1 MKNKEYIIYQ
11 LNSQILLVVLLSYDI
26 SADSWNKL
34 RDEIASRNE
43 TAEDADV
50 YIDYLLRNG
59 LKDRY
64 YKTRLYG
71 KKLVFNTAR
80 HCDAPKECKEI
91 SDKLFHLHEEL
102 LDRGVLTPKQKST
115 YLRQISHHVTSYP
128 IIEPVADYAA
138 GECLV
143 I

>member
-1 MKNKEYIIYQ
+1 MNKKEYIIYQ

-43 TAEDADV
+43 TAENAEV

-64 YKTRLYG
+64 YKTRLNG
-71 KKLVFNTAR
+71 RMLLFNTAR
-80 HCDAPKECKEI
+80 HCDAPKECKDV
-91 SDKLFHLHEEL
+91 SDKLFFLHEEL
-102 LDRGVLTPKQKST
+102 LDRGILTPRQKST
-115 YLRQISHHVTSYP
+115 YLKQITHNGAAYP
-128 IIEPVADYAA
+128 RTEQVADYAA
-138 GECLV
+138 EECLTL
-143 I
+143 

>member
-43 TAEDADV
+43 TDKNAEV

-64 YKTRLYG
+64 YKTRLDDRI
-71 KKLVFNTAR
+71 LLFNTAR
-80 HCDAPKECKEI
+80 HCDAPKECKEV
-91 SDKLFHLHEEL
+91 SDKLFFLHEEL
-102 LDRGVLTPKQKST
+102 LDKGILTPRQKST
-115 YLRQISHHVTSYP
+115 YLKQITHNRSSYP
-128 IIEPVADYAA
+128 IAEQVTDYAA
-138 GECLV
+138 EE
-143 I
+143 IIAQ

>member
-43 TAEDADV
+43 TDKNAEV

-64 YKTRLYG
+64 YKTRLDDRI
-71 KKLVFNTAR
+71 LLFNTAR
-80 HCDAPKECKEI
+80 HCDAPEECRAI
-91 SDKLFHLHEEL
+91 SDKLFYLHEDL
-102 LDRGVLTPKQKST
+102 LDRGILSPRQKST
-115 YLRQISHHVTSYP
+115 YLKHIRCSIKSYP
-128 IIEPVADYAA
+128 IAEYVTDYAS
-138 GECLV
+138 EEITV
-143 I
+143 

>member
-115 YLRQISHHVTSYP
+115 YLRQISHHVYP

-138 GECLV
+138 EECLV

>member
-1 MKNKEYIIYQ
+1 MNKKEYIIYQ

-43 TAEDADV
+43 IAENAEV

-64 YKTRLYG
+64 YKIRLSG
-71 KKLVFNTAR
+71 RMLLFNTAR
-80 HCDAPKECKEI
+80 HCEAPKECKEA
-91 SDKLFHLHEEL
+91 SDKLFRLHEEL
-102 LDRGVLTPKQKST
+102 LDRGILTPRQKFT
-115 YLRQISHHVTSYP
+115 YLKQINHNVASYP
-128 IIEPVADYAA
+128 IIEQVADYAA
-138 GECLV
+138 EECFAL
-143 I
+143 

>member
-43 TAEDADV
+43 TDKNAEV

-64 YKTRLYG
+64 YKTRLDDRI
-71 KKLVFNTAR
+71 LLFNTAR
-80 HCDAPKECKEI
+80 HCDAPEECRAI
-91 SDKLFHLHEEL
+91 SDKLFYLHEDL
-102 LDRGVLTPKQKST
+102 LDRGILSPRQKST
-115 YLRQISHHVTSYP
+115 VLKHIRCSIKSYP
-128 IIEPVADYAA
+128 IAEYVTDYAS
-138 GECLV
+138 EEITV
-143 I
+143 

>member
-1 MKNKEYIIYQ
+1 MNKKEYIIYQ
-11 LNSQILLVVLLSYDI
+11 LNSRIVLVVLLSYDI

-64 YKTRLYG
+64 YKTRLIG
-71 KKLVFNTAR
+71 KNLLFNTAR

-91 SDKLFHLHEEL
+91 SDKLFYLHEDL
-102 LDRGVLTPKQKST
+102 LDRGILTPRQKSS
-115 YLRQISHHVTSYP
+115 YLKHISHHVASYS
-128 IIEPVADYAA
+128 IIESVADYAA
-138 GECLV
+138 EECLV
-143 I
+143 V

>member
-1 MKNKEYIIYQ
+1 MNNKEYIIYQ

-71 KKLVFNTAR
+71 KKLIFNSVR
-80 HCDAPKECKEI
+80 HCDAPRECKEV
-91 SDKLFHLHEEL
+91 SDKLFRLHEDL
-102 LDRGVLTPKQKST
+102 LDRGILTPKQKST
-115 YLRQISHHVTSYP
+115 YLKQISHHVTPYP
-128 IIEPVADYAA
+128 IIEPVEDYAA
-138 GECLV
+138 EECVVL
-143 I
+143 